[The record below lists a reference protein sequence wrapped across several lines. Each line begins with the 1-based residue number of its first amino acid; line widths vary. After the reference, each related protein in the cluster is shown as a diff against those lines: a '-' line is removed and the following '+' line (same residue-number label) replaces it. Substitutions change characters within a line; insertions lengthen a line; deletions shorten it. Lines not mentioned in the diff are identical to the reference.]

1 MRSRT
6 IPWLGAAA
14 LVLLSGAGWAEET
27 AIDLGA
33 PAAQHTLDMHRA
45 GATDTRV
52 ELNLQ
57 ETNGTV
63 EDNLAIHTVSGRNMI
78 TEGAFANSSGL
89 PIAIQNSGNNNLI
102 QNSVILNLKVQ

>member
-45 GATDTRV
+45 GADTRV

-57 ETNGTV
+57 ESNGTV
-63 EDNLAIHTVSGRNMI
+63 EDNLAIHTVSGRNTI